1 MSKVYIVMD
10 SDFVCGEILGPDIVG
25 VFDSRKK
32 AIDFINDDWKDYIVL
47 YRRNEDD
54 YSYEDKYGC
63 KHLRFIEEHEIK

>member
-47 YRRNEDD
+47 YRGNEDD
-54 YSYEDKYGC
+54 Y
-63 KHLRFIEEHEIK
+63 

>member
-10 SDFVCGEILGPDIVG
+10 SDFVRGEILGPDIVG

-32 AIDFINDDWKDYIVL
+32 AIDFINDDCKDYIVL

-54 YSYEDKYGC
+54 YSYEDKYGR
-63 KHLRFIEEHEIK
+63 KHLRFIEEHEVR